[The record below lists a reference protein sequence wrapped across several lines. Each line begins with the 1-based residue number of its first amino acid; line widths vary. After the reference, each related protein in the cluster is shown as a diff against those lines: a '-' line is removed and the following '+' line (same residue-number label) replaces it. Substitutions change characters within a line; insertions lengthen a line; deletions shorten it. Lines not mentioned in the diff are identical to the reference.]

1 MFKHS
6 PCPNGLNGLLQMGVT
21 NHLVTRMI
29 WDDPPSKGQ
38 TSDMFDQVQQVPKLL
53 QTSEASILYAARF
66 NDNDAAHKLI
76 WSL

>member
-1 MFKHS
+1 
-6 PCPNGLNGLLQMGVT
+6 
-21 NHLVTRMI
+21 MI

-38 TSDMFDQVQQVPKLL
+38 KSDIFDQVQLVPKLL
-53 QTSEASILYAARF
+53 HTSEASILYAARF